1 MMLDS
6 AVYPGTFDP
15 ITRGHLNIL
24 RRTAALFPVVHVL
37 VAVNPAKQGLF
48 TPGERAAMVAEAV
61 AECLDP
67 DTAARVRVA
76 RHDGLLADWME
87 AQSVRVIVRGL
98 RAVSDYEYELQM
110 SLMNRQLHPGCE
122 TLFLV
127 ADPKWSFVSSA
138 LVREVAA
145 LGGDVSGHLP
155 PCLVERVVAR
165 ARG

>member
-1 MMLDS
+1 MLDS

-24 RRTAALFPVVHVL
+24 ARTAALFPVVHVL
-37 VAVNPAKQGLF
+37 IAVNPRKRGLF
-48 TPGERAAMVAEAV
+48 TPEEREEMVEEAV
-61 AECLDP
+61 AECLEP
-67 DTAARVRVA
+67 AVAARVKIH
-76 RHDGLLADWME
+76 RHDGLLAYWMRE
-87 AQSVRVIVRGL
+87 RDVRVIVRGL

-110 SLMNRQLHPGCE
+110 SLMNRQLHPECE

-138 LVREVAA
+138 LVCEVAS
-145 LGGDVSGHLP
+145 LGGDVSCHLP
-155 PCLVERVVAR
+155 SCLVERVVAR

>member
-24 RRTAALFPVVHVL
+24 KRTAALFPIVHVL
-37 VAVNPAKQGLF
+37 IAVNPGKQGLF
-48 TPGERAAMVAEAV
+48 TAEEREGMIGEAV
-61 AECLDP
+61 EECLEP
-67 DTAARVRVA
+67 EMASRVRIH
-76 RHDGLLADWME
+76 RHDGLLAYWMRE
-87 AQSVRVIVRGL
+87 RDVRVIVRGL

-110 SLMNRQLHPGCE
+110 SLMNRQLHPESE

-138 LVREVAA
+138 LVREVAS

-155 PCLVERVVAR
+155 LCLVERVVAR